1 MFPPAEIVLSEELE
15 RRQYRRYPIRW
26 QVAILFGK
34 EFIREIYHG
43 HTQHLSLGGASI
55 FCRLDTSM
63 EMNNEVI
70 IFLFSAS
77 PESGRET
84 TRIEISAKILCITP
98 ASDMDGSLLRVK
110 FTAYRNEGRN
120 LLSSLLSHRPHDGQ
134 LKLK

>member
-1 MFPPAEIVLSEELE
+1 
-15 RRQYRRYPIRW
+15 
-26 QVAILFGK
+26 
-34 EFIREIYHG
+34 
-43 HTQHLSLGGASI
+43 LSLGGASI
-55 FCRLDTSM
+55 FCNHDLSK
-63 EMNNEVI
+63 EMDEVV